1 MTELSLFYVFSA
13 FSLLSAVMVI
23 SSRNPVHSV
32 LFLILVFLNGAG
44 LLLLIEAEF
53 IAIIFIVVY
62 VGAIAVLFLFVV
74 MMLDIKITE
83 TSRDLYRYLPFGSFI
98 GLIFFFEIFLV
109 LDSEL
114 PETVIGSCAGT
125 GQFFNWSSQIDA
137 ITNLESLGQILYTY
151 YFIYFLVA
159 GLILLV
165 AMVGAIVLTMQLNRQ
180 ARRQVIFKQV
190 ARDFDNAIFMAT
202 KRSAS
207 G

>member
-53 IAIIFIVVY
+53 IATIFIVVY

-98 GLIFFFEIFLV
+98 GLIFFSEIFLV

-114 PETVIGSCAGT
+114 PEGIVWWNDSRKE
-125 GQFFNWSSQIDA
+125 FFDWSTQIDS

-151 YFIYFLVA
+151 YFVYFLVA

-165 AMVGAIVLTMQLNRQ
+165 AMIGAIVLTMQLNRQ
-180 ARRQVIFKQV
+180 VRRQVIFKQV
-190 ARDFDNAIFMAT
+190 ARDFDNAVFMAT
-202 KRSAS
+202 KRPVRE
-207 G
+207 